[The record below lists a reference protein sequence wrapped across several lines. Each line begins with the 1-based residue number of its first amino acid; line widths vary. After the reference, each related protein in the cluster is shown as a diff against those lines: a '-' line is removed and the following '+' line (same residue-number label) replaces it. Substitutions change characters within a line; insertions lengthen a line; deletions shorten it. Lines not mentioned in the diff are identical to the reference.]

1 MTRVVRRLAAVAA
14 LVLLATGCSTAPESR
29 TEPSADRAVEESS
42 PGATSTSSS
51 PVPTGQ
57 VRAEFVATMS
67 RHLCRAQ
74 DTVYD
79 DPGALADAHR
89 SLPEFATITESQAAA
104 LVEALS
110 TDAPLT
116 AELTA
121 AVRSCT

>member
-1 MTRVVRRLAAVAA
+1 MTRVVRRLAEVAL
-14 LVLLATGCSTAPESR
+14 LVLVATGCSAAPESG

-42 PGATSTSSS
+42 PGATSTSS

-57 VRAEFVATMS
+57 VRAEFVATLS

-110 TDAPLT
+110 TDAALT
-116 AELTA
+116 AELNA